1 MATNK
6 ELEKGQ
12 KLLKDQITEVGYLD
26 NAFKTLGATITSAIE
41 DSIDALNGMDDITKK
56 IAKSYD
62 RDIVGS
68 IKKSTQGLESQIGI
82 QVKINA
88 GKNVAKEIEDKID
101 INTARRLLV
110 LKRN

>member
-41 DSIDALNGMDDITKK
+41 DSIDALNGMDDITK
-56 IAKSYD
+56 I
-62 RDIVGS
+62 
-68 IKKSTQGLESQIGI
+68 L
-82 QVKINA
+82 
-88 GKNVAKEIEDKID
+88 
-101 INTARRLLV
+101 
-110 LKRN
+110 